1 MPDEDGYALIRKVR
15 QLPPEAGGTI
25 PAIALTAYGRA
36 PERVRALEAGFQM
49 HAVEPVE
56 PDELVSVILS
66 LVKRFNDNREVNEV
80 SPAVRR
86 KTMHSRQPR

>member
-1 MPDEDGYALIRKVR
+1 
-15 QLPPEAGGTI
+15 
-25 PAIALTAYGRA
+25 
-36 PERVRALEAGFQM
+36 VRALEAGFQM
-49 HAVEPVE
+49 HVVKPVE

-86 KTMHSRQPR
+86 KAMHSRQPR